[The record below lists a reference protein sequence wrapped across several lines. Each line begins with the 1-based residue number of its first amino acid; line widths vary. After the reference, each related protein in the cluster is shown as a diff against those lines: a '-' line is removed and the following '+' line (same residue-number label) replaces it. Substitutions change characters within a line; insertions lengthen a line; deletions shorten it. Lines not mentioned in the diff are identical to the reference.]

1 MQMWLNAQRKQ
12 VEVPPS
18 NNQQQHQAFLHRI
31 RQAQDPLDAPGVRHG
46 DGAVSGPNLQ
56 SSAEP
61 STVISNVI
69 SAMRSGLSA
78 VRALLPASLR
88 KILDGEAS

>member
-1 MQMWLNAQRKQ
+1 MWPNAQRKQ
-12 VEVPPS
+12 TAKPGS
-18 NNQQQHQAFLHRI
+18 SNQQQHQAFLHRI
-31 RQAQDPLDAPGVRHG
+31 RQAQDPLDAPGVRRG
-46 DGAVSGPNLQ
+46 EFAVPGPTMQ
-56 SSAEP
+56 SFAEP

-78 VRALLPASLR
+78 VRALLPASVR

>member
-1 MQMWLNAQRKQ
+1 MWPNAQRKQ
-12 VEVPPS
+12 VDVPDS
-18 NNQQQHQAFLHRI
+18 NDQQQHQAFLHRM
-31 RQAQDPLDAPGVRHG
+31 RQAQDPLDAPVVRQG
-46 DGAVSGPNLQ
+46 DAAVSAPTMQ
-56 SSAEP
+56 SLAEP

>member
-1 MQMWLNAQRKQ
+1 MQMWPKAQRKQ
-12 VEVPPS
+12 LESPS
-18 NNQQQHQAFLHRI
+18 TSTQQHPAFLHRI
-31 RQAQDPLDAPGVRHG
+31 ILAQDPLNAPGVRHG
-46 DGAVSGPNLQ
+46 DAAASGPTTQ

-78 VRALLPASLR
+78 VRALLPAALR
-88 KILDGEAS
+88 HLLDGEAK